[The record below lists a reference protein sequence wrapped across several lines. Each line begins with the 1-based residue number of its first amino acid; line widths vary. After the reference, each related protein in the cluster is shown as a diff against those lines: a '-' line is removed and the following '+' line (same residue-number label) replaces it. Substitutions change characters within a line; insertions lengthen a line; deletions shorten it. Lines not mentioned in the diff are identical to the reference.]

1 MDDDKKD
8 KEKESCAQCRWVEIA
23 ALPYGAVDYSCIR
36 RQEPL
41 SSALLAK
48 RRCAKFEP

>member
-1 MDDDKKD
+1 MDEEKKD
-8 KEKESCAQCRWVEIA
+8 RKEESCARCRWVE
-23 ALPYGAVDYSCIR
+23 LKPQPYGAVDYLCAR

-48 RRCAKFEP
+48 RRCAEFEP